1 MLCWREIESA
11 YNESPGSNM
20 RKLKKSLIL
29 AAAAALLVC
38 ADNAS
43 AQLPSPGYIFLEA
56 TDQADK
62 PVVSAAAVVYDESGK
77 EVGSSATDREGKA
90 TLLQNS
96 REKKKFIFRVIKSGY
111 LTYEGVFETSGEYK
125 HVEIKVK
132 LISAT
137 NPGTKTEKGR
147 QSVSAHTVNLPMLE
161 PGGPSPPSNQT
172 GIRDANLRASSSIV
186 LQAHP
191 T

>member
-1 MLCWREIESA
+1 
-11 YNESPGSNM
+11 M
-20 RKLKKSLIL
+20 RKLKQLVIL
-29 AAAAALLVC
+29 AAAIGGLFAC
-38 ADNAS
+38 ADNAL

-56 TDQADK
+56 KDQADK

-77 EVGSSATDREGKA
+77 EVGSSATDKEGKA
-90 TLLQNS
+90 NLLQNS

-111 LTYEGVFETSGEYK
+111 LTYEGVFETSGEYN

-137 NPGTKTEKGR
+137 SPGTKTEKGR
-147 QSVSAHTVNLPMLE
+147 QTVSAQTMNMPVPA
-161 PGGPSPPSNQT
+161 PAGPSPPSDQI
-172 GIRDANLRASSSIV
+172 GIRGASRRVFSSRVLR
-186 LQAHP
+186 AHP